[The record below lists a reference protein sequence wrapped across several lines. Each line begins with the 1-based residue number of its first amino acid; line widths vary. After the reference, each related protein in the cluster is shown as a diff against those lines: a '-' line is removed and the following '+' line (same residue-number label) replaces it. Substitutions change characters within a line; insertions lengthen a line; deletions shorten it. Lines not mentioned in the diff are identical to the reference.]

1 MDNKYSKV
9 LTISLIVIIIGIIA
23 TLGYVGYRILT
34 EKKTEE
40 AYTNAANEFEN
51 MLLGGTS
58 GKSTGN
64 TTSLNSITA
73 GDSKNSKKYM
83 EDYEIIGTIEI
94 PKTGLKCA
102 ILNETTPRSLQL
114 AVTLIYPP
122 GTKLNIPKTNVVLY
136 GHNYRN
142 KLFFSKNNDLNNGDK
157 IYILDQDGKK
167 VTYEVFDKFETT
179 STDTSFYTVN
189 QEEIGEKCE
198 VTLSTCTDDASTTD
212 RRLIIRAR
220 EI

>member
-9 LTISLIVIIIGIIA
+9 LTIALIVIIVGIVI
-23 TLGYVGYRILT
+23 TLGYVGYRVLT

-40 AYTNAANEFEN
+40 NYTNAANEFEN
-51 MLLGGTS
+51 AVLGGSS
-58 GKSTGN
+58 GKATGGNSTLNAINSSGN
-64 TTSLNSITA
+64 TS
-73 GDSKNSKKYM
+73 SKKYM

-102 ILNETTPRSLQL
+102 VLSETTPRSLEI
-114 AVTLIYPP
+114 AVTVIYPA
-122 GTKLNIPKTNVVLY
+122 GTKLNVPGQNVVIY

-142 KLFFSKNNDLNNGDK
+142 KLFFSKNNDLENGDK
-157 IYILDQDGKK
+157 IYLLDQEGNK

-179 STDTSFYTVN
+179 STDTSFYPAVA
-189 QEEIGEKCE
+189 EEIGNKCE
-198 VTLSTCTDDASTTD
+198 VTLSTCTDDASTTE
-212 RRLIIRAR
+212 RRIIVRAR